1 MFGPTRSLTSAL
13 LIGGLALLAAGEA
26 PAQDLN
32 QGQVQPEQRQVQPE
46 QRQVQPEQVISISAP
61 RSTLDTNRGRPV
73 SLDVQAAEIGTV
85 LRSLASFSGANIV
98 ASPRVAGKVT
108 VKLEDVPWQ
117 QALSVIL
124 RSHNFD
130 YVEEDGIYRVDTIEE
145 LRQEKLAAYKAERAV
160 SELADLQLGKTTLAF
175 AKADE
180 IANSLGQMLTNRGSI
195 DVDERTNSLVIN
207 DIADRVN
214 LIIEMARQLDTQ
226 TPRVEYNAR
235 LIDMDARASREVGIS
250 WGIANFKPG
259 GANVAGAIAVNNP
272 VGDPSGALKIGT
284 VQSFGDMMIKVEALE
299 KSNRAKII
307 SNPILT
313 TTDNRE
319 ATILVGQKIPLIV
332 SDEAGN
338 AITQLTTIGIQLQ
351 VTPHINGPDQITL
364 DIHNEISDLSSEAT
378 VQGGVIINTNESDTQ
393 VVVQNGETAII
404 GGLIRDVETYSKR
417 GLPLLK
423 DIPLLGALF
432 RSSSKSTNS
441 RELVIFVT
449 PRIVTPEYMR
459 RDLLSQDSEL
469 VTRENKGF
477 ERTAGDQFD
486 LR

>member
-46 QRQVQPEQVISISAP
+46 QRQVQPEQRQVQPEQRQVQPEQVISISAP
-61 RSTLDTNRGRPV
+61 RSTLGSNRGRPV

-226 TPRVEYNAR
+226 TPQVEINAR

-284 VQSFGDMMIKVEALE
+284 VQSFGDMMIKVEAR
-299 KSNRAKII
+299 S
-307 SNPILT
+307 S
-313 TTDNRE
+313 
-319 ATILVGQKIPLIV
+319 
-332 SDEAGN
+332 
-338 AITQLTTIGIQLQ
+338 
-351 VTPHINGPDQITL
+351 VTP
-364 DIHNEISDLSSEAT
+364 
-378 VQGGVIINTNESDTQ
+378 
-393 VVVQNGETAII
+393 
-404 GGLIRDVETYSKR
+404 Y
-417 GLPLLK
+417 
-423 DIPLLGALF
+423 
-432 RSSSKSTNS
+432 
-441 RELVIFVT
+441 
-449 PRIVTPEYMR
+449 
-459 RDLLSQDSEL
+459 
-469 VTRENKGF
+469 
-477 ERTAGDQFD
+477 
-486 LR
+486 